1 MTTCLCTLILQL
13 FASNGRNLYTS
24 TMRQIWMTDNKKR
37 GNLHLQEA
45 AEPVPHNGEV
55 RIRVEAI
62 GVNYADILHGIRI
75 DTPDKPYVP
84 GFEVSGVV
92 DLVSQGV
99 GDLKEGDAVFA
110 FTNYGGYSDVI
121 CVPHKQVFRRFNWMS
136 AEDAVTLPMNYLGAY
151 VMLVVMGSLKA
162 DEKVFIHTAASGL
175 GIAALDIC
183 SIIGA
188 ETFGT
193 AVTDAHDFL
202 YKRGL
207 DHPIDHRH
215 IDYEREVK
223 AQTQDTGV
231 QIVLDT
237 FGGIHWPKNYRL
249 LAPSGRLIHGGMQDL
264 AIQTRRDWLAALRNL
279 VMLPFYTPLKLM
291 HDNKGVIGVD
301 LIRLWEHPELT
312 RTWMAQLT
320 AWYDEALFRPQID
333 KVFKL
338 EEVAAAHQ
346 YLQKRHN
353 LGKVVLKP

>member
-1 MTTCLCTLILQL
+1 MTHGKKSARLQL
-13 FASNGRNLYTS
+13 L
-24 TMRQIWMTDNKKR
+24 
-37 GNLHLQEA
+37 EA
-45 AEPVPHNGEV
+45 AEPVAHNGEV

-62 GVNYADILHGIRI
+62 GVNYADILPGIQAT
-75 DTPDKPYVP
+75 TPDRPYVP

-110 FTNYGGYSDVI
+110 FTRYGGYSDVI
-121 CVPHKQVFRRFNWMS
+121 CVPHKQVFRRFDWMS

-162 DEKVFIHTAASGL
+162 EDKVFIHSAASGL

-193 AVTDAHDFL
+193 AVTETHDTL

-207 DHPIDHRH
+207 DHPIDFRR
-215 IDYEREVK
+215 IDYERETM
-223 AQTQDTGV
+223 AQTQRTGV

-237 FGGIHWPKNYRL
+237 LGGIHWPKNYRM
-249 LAPSGRLIHGGMQDL
+249 LAPSGRLIHSGTASL
-264 AIQTRRDWLAALRNL
+264 AHQSKREWLSTLRGL

-291 HDNKGVIGVD
+291 RDNKGIIGVD
-301 LIRLWEHPELT
+301 LVRLWEHPELT
-312 RTWMAQLT
+312 RAWMAQLT
-320 AWYDEALFRPQID
+320 AWYDEALFRPKID
-333 KVFKL
+333 KLFKL
-338 EEVAAAHQ
+338 EEVADAHQ
-346 YLQKRHN
+346 YLQQRQN
-353 LGKVVLKP
+353 LGKVVLIP